1 MGTPVPGDP
10 SWRVTAQQQTVE
22 RMPDGTLERGWQ
34 ITWTTGNNV
43 TGSVFLPGDSAAD
56 ENLVRAVIQEK
67 VDAVYRRANLT
78 G

>member
-1 MGTPVPGDP
+1 MPGEP

-34 ITWTTGNNV
+34 IAYTTGNNV
-43 TGSVFLPGDSAAD
+43 TGNVFIPGASAAD
-56 ENLVRAVIQEK
+56 EEQVRAAIQLA
-67 VDAVYRRANLT
+67 VDAIYRRANLS